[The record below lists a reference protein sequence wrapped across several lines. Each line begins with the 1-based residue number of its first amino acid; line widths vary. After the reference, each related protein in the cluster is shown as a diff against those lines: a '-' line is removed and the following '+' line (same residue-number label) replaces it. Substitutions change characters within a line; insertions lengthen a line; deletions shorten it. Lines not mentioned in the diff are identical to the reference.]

1 MGVPAISTV
10 EEAWT
15 LRNSDRAAV
24 RSASEALLSSADVD
38 LRAAALAKVVLSYLD
53 YRERRYE
60 QAAAAGLEALA
71 ILEVNPTDPWLPR
84 LYNTLAIIHFDLG
97 ERDTSRT
104 YLDQQ
109 IRLSYE
115 LGDCTYE
122 ALGYHDLGLLQ
133 AAVDPRRGL
142 ATLAQARTMFR
153 ASDDA
158 ENEALVLYNM
168 ANIHQHAGERKLAAS
183 YAGQAL
189 EILGA
194 SGTQGMRLYLT
205 IHIAT
210 LKAEAASALGLHS
223 EAQGLLDEA
232 RALAAHHCPELMAH
246 VQFCQGLHLTAIGD
260 NTGALALFQDALA
273 LIAPSGQYELLADC
287 HAALADCHERLGDYR
302 AALSHYRA
310 YAATRERT
318 FIEASEQKMRSL
330 DVIHQVETA
339 RRAAEAERQRNA
351 ELQHYI
357 QELEQLQV
365 TLRASS
371 LRDPL
376 TGLHNR
382 RYLSE
387 EGGRLLRYAQ
397 RYQSDLCAAMID
409 VDHFKQINDRLGHQV
424 GDLVLQRLAELIT
437 RAMRSTDLIS
447 RYGGEEVVLLLPSTN
462 IDDAYSICERLRTT
476 VEQHNWSDIHPR
488 LRVTVSI
495 GLAKDDGSTLTEL
508 LAHADAQLYTSK
520 RAGRNRTSYAQS
532 GR

>member
-158 ENEALVLYNM
+158 ENEAPV
-168 ANIHQHAGERKLAAS
+168 HACTH
-183 YAGQAL
+183 
-189 EILGA
+189 LG
-194 SGTQGMRLYLT
+194 G
-205 IHIAT
+205 
-210 LKAEAASALGLHS
+210 
-223 EAQGLLDEA
+223 
-232 RALAAHHCPELMAH
+232 C
-246 VQFCQGLHLTAIGD
+246 
-260 NTGALALFQDALA
+260 
-273 LIAPSGQYELLADC
+273 
-287 HAALADCHERLGDYR
+287 
-302 AALSHYRA
+302 
-310 YAATRERT
+310 
-318 FIEASEQKMRSL
+318 
-330 DVIHQVETA
+330 
-339 RRAAEAERQRNA
+339 
-351 ELQHYI
+351 
-357 QELEQLQV
+357 
-365 TLRASS
+365 
-371 LRDPL
+371 
-376 TGLHNR
+376 
-382 RYLSE
+382 
-387 EGGRLLRYAQ
+387 
-397 RYQSDLCAAMID
+397 
-409 VDHFKQINDRLGHQV
+409 
-424 GDLVLQRLAELIT
+424 
-437 RAMRSTDLIS
+437 
-447 RYGGEEVVLLLPSTN
+447 
-462 IDDAYSICERLRTT
+462 
-476 VEQHNWSDIHPR
+476 
-488 LRVTVSI
+488 
-495 GLAKDDGSTLTEL
+495 
-508 LAHADAQLYTSK
+508 
-520 RAGRNRTSYAQS
+520 
-532 GR
+532 